1 MKEKIHTIPVNEAFE
16 SGDECPFC
24 YMEREVERRALRFVA
39 GPGASYM
46 EPDVRAETN
55 RLGFCSGHMQKL
67 YDYGNLL
74 GAALMLQSHYEELL
88 EELHDARDNLKP
100 GPKKGL
106 FQKKQ
111 PKTEE
116 LYWEKLEKRVGAC
129 YVCDK
134 LESNM
139 DRYYATFFHLVKEP
153 EFREKAENCK
163 GICLRHLAQLLA
175 REEALP
181 AAQREWFY
189 GTLIPKVEENL
200 LRVKEDLD
208 WFIAKHDYRNAG
220 ADWKNSRDALPRT
233 MQKIAGI
240 HPADKPY
247 KDE

>member
-39 GPGASYM
+39 GPSASYM

-55 RLGFCSGHMQKL
+55 RLGFCPGHMQKL
-67 YDYGNLL
+67 YDYGNTL
-74 GAALMLQSHYEELL
+74 GAALMLQTHYEELL
-88 EELHDARDNLKP
+88 EQLHAAMGGLRP
-100 GPKKGL
+100 EPKKSL
-106 FQKKQ
+106 FAKKQ

-116 LYWEKLEKRVGAC
+116 LYWETLQKRVGTC

-134 LESNM
+134 IETNM
-139 DRYYATFFHLVKEP
+139 ERYYSTFFHLLKEP
-153 EFREKAENCK
+153 EFRAKVERSK
-163 GICLRHLAQLLA
+163 GICLRHLAEVLA
-175 REEALP
+175 RERELP
-181 AAQREWFY
+181 ASQREWFQ
-189 GTLIPKVEENL
+189 GTMLPKVEENL

-208 WFIAKHDYRNAG
+208 WLIAKHDYRNAK
-220 ADWKNSRDALPRT
+220 ADWHNSRDALPRT
-233 MQKIAGI
+233 MQKLAGI

>member
-39 GPGASYM
+39 GPSASYM
-46 EPDVRAETN
+46 EPTIRAETN
-55 RLGFCSGHMQKL
+55 RRGFCPGHMQKL
-67 YDYGNLL
+67 YDYGNTL
-74 GAALMLQSHYEELL
+74 GAALMLQTHYGELL
-88 EELHDARDNLKP
+88 EELGEAMNDRKP
-100 GPKKGL
+100 APKKGL

-116 LYWEKLEKRVGAC
+116 LYWEKLEKRVNAC

-134 LESNM
+134 MDSNM
-139 DRYYATFFHLVKEP
+139 DRYYATFFHLTREP
-153 EFREKAENCK
+153 EFRDKAENSK
-163 GICLRHLAQLLA
+163 GICLRHLSQLLA
-175 REEALP
+175 REDEVP

-189 GTLIPKVEENL
+189 GTLLPRVEENL
-200 LRVKEDLD
+200 HRVKGDLD
-208 WFIAKHDYRNAG
+208 WLIAKHDYRNAK
-220 ADWKNSRDALPRT
+220 ADWGNSRDALPRT

-247 KDE
+247 KEE

>member
-39 GPGASYM
+39 GPSASYM

-55 RLGFCSGHMQKL
+55 RLGFCPGHMQKL
-67 YDYGNLL
+67 YDYGNTL
-74 GAALMLQSHYEELL
+74 GAALMLQTHYEELL
-88 EELHDARDNLKP
+88 EQLHAAMGGLQP
-100 GPKKGL
+100 EPKKSL

-111 PKTEE
+111 PRTEE
-116 LYWEKLEKRVGAC
+116 LYWETLQKRVGTC

-134 LESNM
+134 IETNM
-139 DRYYATFFHLVKEP
+139 ERYYSTFFHLLKEP
-153 EFREKAENCK
+153 EFRAKVERSK
-163 GICLRHLAQLLA
+163 GICLRHLAEVLA
-175 REEALP
+175 RERELP
-181 AAQREWFY
+181 ASQREWFH
-189 GTLIPKVEENL
+189 GTMLPKVEENL

-208 WFIAKHDYRNAG
+208 WLIAKHDYRNAN
-220 ADWKNSRDALPRT
+220 ADWHNSRDALPRT
-233 MQKIAGI
+233 MQKLAGI